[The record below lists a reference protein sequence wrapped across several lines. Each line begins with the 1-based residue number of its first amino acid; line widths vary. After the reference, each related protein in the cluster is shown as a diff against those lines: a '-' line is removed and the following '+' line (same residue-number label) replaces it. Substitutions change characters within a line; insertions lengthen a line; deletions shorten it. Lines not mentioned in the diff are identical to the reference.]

1 MARMLSVFLALLI
14 ASASVAAPVEQ
25 RQLGDIACNVDRF
38 KIVTGLISTGAAVGK
53 IDTTDPAT
61 ASSVAAAQAG
71 LTTAGDAIKDI
82 ALALVTGKAA
92 PASSRTGVSQGLNDT
107 RSALEGITEYVPTVN
122 ATVATALST
131 LQAAIDD
138 GNAVI
143 ADCK

>member
-1 MARMLSVFLALLI
+1 MARILSVFVALFV
-14 ASASVAAPVEQ
+14 ASASVAAPVEY
-25 RQLGDIACNVDRF
+25 RQVGDLACNIDRL
-38 KIVTGLISTGAAVGK
+38 KIVAGLLSTGAAVNK

-61 ASSVAAAQAG
+61 ATSVAAAQAG

-107 RSALEGITEYVPTVN
+107 RSALERITDPTVN
-122 ATVATALST
+122 ATVAAALSQ

-138 GNAVI
+138 GNDVI